1 MLHQT
6 KMLECRIYASQTKIL
21 EGWTKDVMRIFE
33 PLFKG
38 ASTLFG
44 LRFREIYP
52 SQTKILEGRTNIL
65 PLPNED
71 FGRPDKHFRARF
83 RITFQGCEYPIL
95 ARKSWKVLRKRA
107 LKCLSG
113 LPKSSFGEHKIKN
126 YLVYKK
132 YHQLYPKLEV
142 CHLLI
147 ASYRYK

>member
-52 SQTKILEGRTNIL
+52 SQTKILEGRTNL
-65 PLPNED
+65 SECVFEALFKGVN
-71 FGRPDKHFRARF
+71 ARF
-83 RITFQGCEYPIL
+83 RRRNVEKCFENAFWKVCQAFQNLRLGSIKFI
-95 ARKSWKVLRKRA
+95 RKSAFHL
-107 LKCLSG
+107 LFI
-113 LPKSSFGEHKIKN
+113 LPKSSFGDHRIGKRILKGWIFDWLFN
-126 YLVYKK
+126 G
-132 YHQLYPKLEV
+132 
-142 CHLLI
+142 
-147 ASYRYK
+147 S